1 MLFAFADVAVCVL
14 SRRAACQQNPFERRN
29 VEAMTKDEETRAG
42 GSAETKGVED
52 DSQDRKQGDES
63 VNGKDSDE
71 QAADRAGGS
80 AETKGVV

>member
-1 MLFAFADVAVCVL
+1 
-14 SRRAACQQNPFERRN
+14 
-29 VEAMTKDEETRAG
+29 MTKDEETRAG

-52 DSQDRKQGDES
+52 DSQDRKQGEES
-63 VNGKDSDE
+63 VSGKDSDE